1 MSLSTLIN
9 FYIYVI
15 ITIITPGPNTIMSMK
30 NGISYGFRRGIW
42 FNFGHWAGFIIDMLA
57 CLIFSETL
65 LDHLP
70 AARPVML
77 GIGVL
82 YMLYQA
88 YKCLRMPAIAEGQD
102 EAANLPSRASLV
114 RQGLLLQF
122 VNVKVLIFGMSAFS
136 NYILKWN
143 LTTGRTYSYCVIL
156 ATVAFLCG
164 VVWLIGGAAMRK
176 LFTRYRRPVSIAMT
190 AALVYCAVRLVI

>member
-1 MSLSTLIN
+1 MPLSVLLN

-15 ITIITPGPNTIMSMK
+15 ITIVTPGPNTIMSMK

-42 FNFGHWAGFIIDMLA
+42 FNYGHGVGFAIDMLI

-65 LDHLP
+65 LKHLP

-77 GIGVL
+77 AIGVL

-88 YKCLRMPAIAEGQD
+88 YKCLTMPAVEEG
-102 EAANLPSRASLV
+102 EADRASLPSRFSLV

-136 NYILKWN
+136 NYILKWD
-143 LTTGRTYSYCVIL
+143 LPAGRSYIYCVIL
-156 ATVAFLCG
+156 AVIAFFCG
-164 VVWLIGGAAMRK
+164 VLWLTAGAAMRK
-176 LFTRYRRPVSIAMT
+176 LFTRYRRPVSIAMA
-190 AALVYCAVRLVI
+190 AALVYCAVRLVV